1 MSNLR
6 PFSKGMSGNPA
17 GRPRGSRNKLGESFI
32 AALAD
37 DFEANGVGTI
47 EKVRT
52 EFPHVYIKVV
62 ASLMPKEMKVSGNP
76 IDDLSDEELEA
87 AIATLNRSLRESGV
101 DPLTGRSVIELE
113 RNNG

>member
-37 DFEANGVGTI
+37 DFEANGADTI

-76 IDDLSDEELEA
+76 IDDMTEEELDI
-87 AIATLNRSLRESGV
+87 AITALTKSIRERGI
-101 DPLTGRSVIELE
+101 DPVTGMPLLELE
-113 RNNG
+113 QING